1 MSFRLKEALL
11 AGLIGGASAAVL
23 AFLVNHYLVP
33 FPATAFDN
41 SLGHGISGL
50 FSGLFSGFIGVY
62 LVLGKANKGNK
73 V

>member
-1 MSFRLKEALL
+1 MSYKLKEAIL
-11 AGLIGGASAAVL
+11 AGLIGGGAAAVL
-23 AFLVNHYLVP
+23 AFLMNHYVVP

-50 FSGLFSGFIGVY
+50 FSGLLSGFIGVY
-62 LVLGKANKGNK
+62 LALGKAIRDK